1 MNSDRFP
8 DANREN
14 SSGPNAPID
23 PEAPN
28 VTVNLPDELAEAQRQ
43 RDEFL
48 DQLQR
53 SRADFV
59 NFQKRSKAKADEDR
73 AYAVG
78 SLAKDLLDA
87 IDNLERAAEALKLSA
102 TQGIADGVLMVH
114 KQLLATLA
122 KHGVE
127 AISALGQP
135 FDPHQ
140 HEAIM
145 QQPDSNHPEGTVVGE
160 LSKGYKIHDRVLR
173 PSKVAVSVTPPDA

>member
-1 MNSDRFP
+1 MNSNSFSDEAP
-8 DANREN
+8 EN
-14 SSGPNAPID
+14 S
-23 PEAPN
+23 PEAQN
-28 VTVNLPDELAEAQRQ
+28 VTANLPDELTETQRQ
-43 RDEFL
+43 RDEYL

-59 NFQKRSKAKADEDR
+59 NFQKRVKTKADEDR
-73 AYAVG
+73 VYAVG

-87 IDNLERAAEALKLSA
+87 LDNLERAEEALKRSA

-127 AISALGQP
+127 AIPALGQP

-145 QQPDSNHPEGTVVGE
+145 QQPDASHPEGTVVGE

-173 PSKVAVSVTPPDA
+173 PSKVAVSIKPTNA

>member
-1 MNSDRFP
+1 MNSNPLSDEAR
-8 DANREN
+8 AT
-14 SSGPNAPID
+14 D
-23 PEAPN
+23 PEATN
-28 VTVNLPDELAEAQRQ
+28 VTANPPDELAEAQRQ
-43 RDEFL
+43 RDEYL

-53 SRADFV
+53 SRADFL
-59 NFQKRSKAKADEDR
+59 NFQKRAKSKADEDR
-73 AYAVG
+73 VYAVG

-87 IDNLERAAEALKLSA
+87 LDNLEGAAEALKTSA
-102 TQGIADGVLMVH
+102 AQGIADGVLMVH

-127 AISALGQP
+127 AIPALGQA

-145 QQPDSNHPEGTVVGE
+145 QQPDPDHPEGTVVAE

-173 PSKVAVSVTPPDA
+173 PSKVAVSVRPANG